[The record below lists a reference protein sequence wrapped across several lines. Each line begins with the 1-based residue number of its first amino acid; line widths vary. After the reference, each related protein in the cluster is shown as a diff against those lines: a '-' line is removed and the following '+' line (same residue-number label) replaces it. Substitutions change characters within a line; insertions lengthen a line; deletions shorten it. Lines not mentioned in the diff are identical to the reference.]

1 MLILIIIPNLSTQRK
16 HAQGIHSN
24 AMVSVVQSQL
34 DAYVS
39 EFPKQDKITFAD
51 LQQEGYLSKRQV
63 KEAQDNGI
71 KIKASKVV
79 K

>member
-1 MLILIIIPNLSTQRK
+1 
-16 HAQGIHSN
+16 
-24 AMVSVVQSQL
+24 MVSVVQSQL